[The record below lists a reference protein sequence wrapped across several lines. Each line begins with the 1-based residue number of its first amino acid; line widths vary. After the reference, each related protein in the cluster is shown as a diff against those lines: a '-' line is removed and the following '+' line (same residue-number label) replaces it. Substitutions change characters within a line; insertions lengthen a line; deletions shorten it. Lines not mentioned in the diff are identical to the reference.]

1 MIKKKQNPFLYPLS
15 TWSLLLDLTLPVSKY
30 ILCSQLCLFKLI
42 KNFKKEAVWSI
53 FMRNKHNY
61 TVLVC
66 TVGLWTIWVLG
77 ASTSLSSWKFM
88 YNCRTSPLG
97 PRFHIHRFSQFQL
110 CNTMLVVQLHSRFQL
125 FATPWTVA
133 FQGSL
138 SFTIFWNL
146 LKVITIESVMLSKH
160 LILCCPLLLP
170 SSWNLSQHQGL
181 LKWVSSLHQVVKVL
195 EIQLQH

>member
-1 MIKKKQNPFLYPLS
+1 
-15 TWSLLLDLTLPVSKY
+15 
-30 ILCSQLCLFKLI
+30 
-42 KNFKKEAVWSI
+42 
-53 FMRNKHNY
+53 MRHIYEKHNY
-61 TVLVC
+61 TVLIC

-110 CNTMLVVQLHSRFQL
+110 SNTMVVVQLRSRFQL
-125 FATPWTVA
+125 FATPWAVA
-133 FQGSL
+133 FHGSL
-138 SFTIFWNL
+138 SFTIFWSL

-181 LKWVSSLHQVVKVL
+181 LKQVSSLHQVVKVL